1 MYNARPCE
9 ALLLLLLLLCYDLV
23 VYYHLEVIREL
34 IITTDTMCVLFTS
47 MVRRNYHRER
57 EQHGSDLVRGYLG
70 MVVFS
75 PVVHERTA

>member
-9 ALLLLLLLLCYDLV
+9 ALLLLLCYDLV

-34 IITTDTMCVLFTS
+34 IIITTDTMCVLFTS
-47 MVRRNYHRER
+47 LVRRNYHRER
-57 EQHGSDLVRGYLG
+57 ERHGSDLVRGYLG